1 MAYYYE
7 FKVICPKIL
16 EEGISDILFENG
28 AAGTEVKGW
37 CEIDGKYDW
46 ADTGKAVASTN
57 DNYEIKGYFD
67 KLDKNTQISIK
78 KACNQLLEFLGLN
91 NELVF
96 SIEKRKEE
104 PWDKEWKKFY
114 KPISEGIFTIVP
126 EWENF
131 NGNQTEIRINPNTA
145 FGTGQH
151 ETTRLC
157 LNYLSELD
165 LQGKKILDVGT
176 GSGILAIA
184 ALKKGGD
191 SALLLDTDEN
201 AVKSASNNLN
211 LNNIENARIELR
223 SIEKEDKA
231 DIVIANITANILLS
245 IKNLLC
251 NAVNE
256 KGNLLL
262 SGIIDER
269 AEEIKRAFSENI
281 KFVSNKKYGEWNAF
295 LFQKQ

>member
-1 MAYYYE
+1 M
-7 FKVICPKIL
+7 
-16 EEGISDILFENG
+16 
-28 AAGTEVKGW
+28 
-37 CEIDGKYDW
+37 
-46 ADTGKAVASTN
+46 
-57 DNYEIKGYFD
+57 
-67 KLDKNTQISIK
+67 
-78 KACNQLLEFLGLN
+78 
-91 NELVF
+91 
-96 SIEKRKEE
+96 
-104 PWDKEWKKFY
+104 
-114 KPISEGIFTIVP
+114 
-126 EWENF
+126 
-131 NGNQTEIRINPNTA
+131 
-145 FGTGQH
+145 
-151 ETTRLC
+151 
-157 LNYLSELD
+157 
-165 LQGKKILDVGT
+165 GT

-201 AVKSASNNLN
+201 AVRSASNNLN

-223 SIEKEDKA
+223 SIEKEDNA

-256 KGNLLL
+256 KGNLLI

-295 LFQKQ
+295 LFEKQ